1 MEFEVTIQL
10 DAYHILANPINIE
23 DYVRETLDYS
33 DYYWENLYGMEQIDK
48 DTYDKLAK
56 TEIDVIMRYIT
67 IDEDS
72 INFVGLEDTEDKL
85 HYTIAVEFDLDSF
98 LENN

>member
-33 DYYWENLYGMEQIDK
+33 DYYWENLFY
-48 DTYDKLAK
+48 
-56 TEIDVIMRYIT
+56 
-67 IDEDS
+67 
-72 INFVGLEDTEDKL
+72 N
-85 HYTIAVEFDLDSF
+85 LD
-98 LENN
+98 